1 MSALYLRR
9 SRTKMVPTLFMS
21 LEDLKT
27 RSGFSVFTV
36 PAERRSVQHRLVQIP
51 TSQLHSSTSV
61 VLPQR
66 QTHHAI
72 TAIMRQFIQQG
83 FQVVR
88 MATRCSSRTISETV
102 WPSSATC
109 VDNVSW
115 RGLTSLA
122 EAGRRRKMPNS
133 LFILMAL

>member
-1 MSALYLRR
+1 MSVLYLRR
-9 SRTKMVPTLFMS
+9 SRTRMVPTLFTS

-27 RSGFSVFTV
+27 RSGFSVFMV
-36 PAERRSVQHRLVQIP
+36 PAELRSVQHRLVRIP

-72 TAIMRQFIQQG
+72 TAIMRQFIQRG
-83 FQVVR
+83 FQSVR

-102 WPSSATC
+102 WASSATC

-115 RGLTSLA
+115 RELTSTV
-122 EAGRRRKMPNS
+122 EAVRRSKTKNS
-133 LFILMAL
+133 F